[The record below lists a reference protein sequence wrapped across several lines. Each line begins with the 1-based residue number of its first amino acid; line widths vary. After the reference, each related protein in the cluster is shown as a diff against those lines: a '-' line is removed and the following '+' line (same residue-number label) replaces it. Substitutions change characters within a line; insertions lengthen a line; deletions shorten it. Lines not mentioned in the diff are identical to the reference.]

1 MPAQLTPQKAPKAP
15 KALKVPKVPKPRPAA
30 ITFETGQVWEMG
42 DSNLRI
48 GLIGKTLVHYKHY
61 RGAAPRASVSLAN
74 KGVLEQFLIKNKA
87 VLVPA
92 AAT

>member
-1 MPAQLTPQKAPKAP
+1 MPVQPKTPKAP
-15 KALKVPKVPKPRPAA
+15 KSRPPA
-30 ITFETGQVWEMG
+30 ITFETGQIWEMT

-74 KGVLEQFLIKNKA
+74 KGVLEQFLIKHKA
-87 VLVPA
+87 VLAPPA
-92 AAT
+92 PR